1 MKDPQYLINSAKV
14 GESGACPF
22 DTTKT
27 PPTGTSDPN
36 KSEPKTKKETKIES
50 MFSESMKYNLPW
62 VWKSHLQ
69 MVSHEDQISQHS
81 TALYCS
87 LRVHHWHLRGDL
99 LAVFWNLALIV
110 FWLLSTPFS
119 IYFWYQKLH
128 IYFRVCSNL
137 SFCLLQ
143 QFCIFYVSIFYGSV
157 TFQILCQVL
166 QYQRNNQIFLE
177 ISLMKT
183 TNYKFIYA

>member
-1 MKDPQYLINSAKV
+1 MGRAHLTLPK
-14 GESGACPF
+14 F
-22 DTTKT
+22 

-36 KSEPKTKKETKIES
+36 KSELKIKKESKIES

-110 FWLLSTPFS
+110 SWPLSTSFLS
-119 IYFWYQKLH
+119 NFDIKLSRNCTF
-128 IYFRVCSNL
+128 ISGFVQISL
-137 SFCLLQ
+137 SVFLQ

-157 TFQILCQVL
+157 TFQILCQVS
-166 QYQRNNQIFLE
+166 QFQCNNQIFW
-177 ISLMKT
+177 
-183 TNYKFIYA
+183 KFH